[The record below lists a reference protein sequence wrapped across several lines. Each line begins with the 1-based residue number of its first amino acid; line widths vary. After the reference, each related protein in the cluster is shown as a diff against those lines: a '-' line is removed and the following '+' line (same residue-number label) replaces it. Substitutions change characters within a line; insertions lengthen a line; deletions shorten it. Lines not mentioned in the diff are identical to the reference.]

1 MYMYEFTIQELE
13 WEADFRHWPAIP
25 VSYFHA
31 STQHSALAMCWNNNH
46 NPLSSCLPLP
56 CHSICYQLSFMN
68 TLGLILMFI
77 LTLLLIIYS
86 AAGTVTLGGH
96 RTRVTCPRR
105 LIMEGRGAGAVSATD
120 LGNVACM
127 CASV

>member
-1 MYMYEFTIQELE
+1 MYEFTIQALG

-31 STQHSALAMCWNNNH
+31 PTTTQHSALAMCWNNNH

-86 AAGTVTLGGH
+86 AASTVTLGGH
-96 RTRVTCPRR
+96 RTRVTCPTR
-105 LIMEGRGAGAVSATD
+105 LIMEGCRGAVSATD

-127 CASV
+127 CAPV